1 MGSPGALH
9 AAILMASAS
18 SSIARRLSIVAVL
31 GITRR
36 VRDGFCLFGSVIRG
50 ELAERLPCLLL
61 LISLVSPAIV
71 IAPTEVYAAPITGS
85 NQASP
90 PPGEIQT
97 PESDPAKL
105 EALGDPDAMIIE
117 FSVLPS
123 ESDPNK
129 LETTITVHQTGGA
142 RVCVDQSVSD
152 VITRS
157 YRARGDEP
165 FTPSIPAVIRGL
177 NTDNTGDLIGYNDFN
192 VFIRPHGPDDEFSDA
207 DECFTAGDAEGCFLP
222 EAVDCDQFIEAGE
235 IVRVGEV
242 IGRFGFSATDH
253 ANLIRQLKI
262 LVVLNQPLE
271 EAPIIVAAD
280 IEAAPEIT
288 ELPTGPAPE
297 AAPPAA
303 EVDVPVPILPGE
315 DTGGGGELLVP
326 PHIGLT
332 VQNAIAVLASVGLPV
347 RIVTVNLQVSS
358 LDNGIIRSARAQELV
373 TCNLDDCTSEEVSS
387 AITTD
392 STCPFESPVLD
403 HEFCDITARGS
414 RAIAAIPEPATLHLF
429 AVGLLLLGLITWW
442 RRRRY

>member
-9 AAILMASAS
+9 AAISMASAS

-61 LISLVSPAIV
+61 LISLVSLGIL
-71 IAPTEVYAAPITGS
+71 IAPTQVYAAPITGS

-123 ESDPNK
+123 ESDPNM

-235 IVRVGEV
+235 IVRVGAV

-253 ANLIRQLKI
+253 ANLIRQLKV

-271 EAPIIVAAD
+271 EAPPIIVAAD
-280 IEAAPEIT
+280 IEGPEIT
-288 ELPTGPAPE
+288 LPTEPAPE
-297 AAPPAA
+297 APPPAA

-347 RIVTVNLQVSS
+347 RTVTVNLQFSS
-358 LDNGIIRSARAQELV
+358 LDNGIIRSAMAQ
-373 TCNLDDCTSEEVSS
+373 DFDC
-387 AITTD
+387 D
-392 STCPFESPVLD
+392 FPC
-403 HEFCDITARGS
+403 TA
-414 RAIAAIPEPATLHLF
+414 E
-429 AVGLLLLGLITWW
+429 
-442 RRRRY
+442 